1 MSTVITDN
9 LTGKTSAGD
18 VTITSEGGAATMQL
32 QQGVGKVWSNV
43 DNTGTIGVSDS
54 FNVSSATDEAGGQYK
69 ASYTNN
75 MSNTLYAWA
84 GSMYTSGSFIAA
96 VANTGNNSGT
106 AASTSEISMAAED
119 VDGGFTDYDANTLM
133 IMGDLA

>member
-9 LTGKTSAGD
+9 LTGKTAAGN
-18 VTITSEGGAATMQL
+18 VTITSEGGAATQSL
-32 QQGVGKVWSNV
+32 QQGLGKCWSNI
-43 DNTGTIGVSDS
+43 DNTGTIGISDS

-69 ASYTNN
+69 ASYTNS

-84 GSMYTSGSFIAA
+84 ASMYHSSSVIAA
-96 VANTGNNSGT
+96 VGNTGANSGT
-106 AASTSEISMAAED
+106 AASTSAISMAAED

>member
-1 MSTVITDN
+1 MSTLKADTIVAADGTSPVT
-9 LTGKTSAGD
+9 LTKQSA
-18 VTITSEGGAATMQL
+18 AKA
-32 QQGVGKVWSNV
+32 WSNV

-69 ASYTNN
+69 ASYTNS

-84 GSMYTSGSFIAA
+84 ASMYHSSSVIAA
-96 VANTGNNSGT
+96 VGNTGANSGT
-106 AASTSEISMAAED
+106 AASTSAISMAAED